1 MTHYVTLSSKEV
13 LDNSTINFSFGSDCG
28 VWVMFPTKKA
38 NTIARM
44 VVHDVQNYTHHSR
57 RRMAYHFNW
66 EKFIK
71 KYASMYNLSI
81 NEEVT

>member
-1 MTHYVTLSSKEV
+1 MTHYVTLTNKE
-13 LDNSTINFSFGSDCG
+13 LGDSTIHFSFGSDCG
-28 VWVMFPTKKA
+28 VWLKYPTGKTK
-38 NTIARM
+38 TIARM
-44 VVHDVQNYTHHSR
+44 IVHEVQNYTHHSR

-71 KYASMYNLSI
+71 KYANMYKLTI